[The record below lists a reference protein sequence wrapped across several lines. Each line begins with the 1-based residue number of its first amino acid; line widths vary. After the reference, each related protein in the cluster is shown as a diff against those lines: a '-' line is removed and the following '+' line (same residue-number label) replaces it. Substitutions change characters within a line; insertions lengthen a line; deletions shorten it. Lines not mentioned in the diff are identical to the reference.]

1 MEIEKTIRNQAKNKL
16 ENNWVG
22 AVSALF
28 VLFGFAVALILLFE
42 SLINIFKVY
51 DNNGE
56 LKESSV
62 ATLIL
67 ILFFTVAAGVFISPV
82 KNGFLKYFYD
92 LSNTGEGDLM
102 SVFYFFFRIK
112 RYFKTILF
120 NLILIGIFILN
131 MAITLLPYG
140 ILKIIDNSVDIFS
153 TVEAEQV
160 GYIIYSILFGIGI
173 TAGIVLSLRLIFVE
187 FLYIDNENKE
197 AGYYFG
203 KKATKLSIKHH
214 KDYIILVFT
223 FLPWIML
230 CFFVLP
236 ALYVIP
242 YLSESLATS
251 SKWLIKLNKDGQNL

>member
-1 MEIEKTIRNQAKNKL
+1 MKIEKTIRKQAKKKL
-16 ENNWVG
+16 ENNWVS

-51 DNNGE
+51 DINGE
-56 LKESSV
+56 LKESSTT
-62 ATLIL
+62 ALAIIL
-67 ILFFTVAAGVFISPV
+67 VLTVAIGVFISPV
-82 KNGFLKYFYD
+82 KNGFLKYFYC
-92 LSNTGEGDLM
+92 LSNTGEGDLR
-102 SVFYFFFRIK
+102 SVFYFFFRSK
-112 RYFKTILF
+112 RYIKTVLF
-120 NLILIGIFILN
+120 NLIIFCISILN
-131 MAITLLPYG
+131 MLITLLPYG
-140 ILKIIDNSVDIFS
+140 ILKIIDNSVDIFP

-187 FLYIDNENKE
+187 FLYIDKENKGV
-197 AGYYFG
+197 GYFFG
-203 KKATKLSIKHH
+203 KKAIKLSIKHN

-242 YLSESLATS
+242 YLTESLATS
-251 SKWLIKLNKDGQNL
+251 SKWLIKLNKDGQNI